1 MCIAVCCVYLD
12 EGLKALVF
20 GMVLLVQVHSLVVA
34 TAEPPV
40 DLLHMLSMGTRELEK
55 QKCWSFQHTY
65 SIYTH
70 THTYISVNFNTPL

>member
-34 TAEPPV
+34 TAELPIDPFHGV
-40 DLLHMLSMGTRELEK
+40 GSG
-55 QKCWSFQHTY
+55 
-65 SIYTH
+65 
-70 THTYISVNFNTPL
+70 P